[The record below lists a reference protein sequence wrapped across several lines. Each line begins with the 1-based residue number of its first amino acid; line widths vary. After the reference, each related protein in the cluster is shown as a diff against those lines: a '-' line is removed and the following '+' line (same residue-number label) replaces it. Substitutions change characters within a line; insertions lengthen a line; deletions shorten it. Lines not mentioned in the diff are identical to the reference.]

1 MPKHGQILRSWS
13 EIWVFRGQELNFIA
27 FPNKSVIV
35 SNCCA
40 NAVTF
45 NIPRLKKK
53 IKKKE
58 RKKEKT
64 HTCLQSLKNILI
76 PSRPGALFAELMK
89 HGLFSLLL
97 TSVSPPPQLFFPYP
111 TPSFYFFIYL
121 LPLLPGLVT
130 PYSFALFI
138 NIHGSCWSIKDFF
151 LNFFFKYCCPWRG
164 YCLPQLAAARSC
176 PPTDWPV
183 GLFSGYF
190 QSKRDRLP
198 KAYNLN

>member
-97 TSVSPPPQLFFPYP
+97 TSVSPPPIILSLPYPIILFFYLFITSPAW
-111 TPSFYFFIYL
+111 PSN
-121 LPLLPGLVT
+121 PLLLCLIYKHPWQL
-130 PYSFALFI
+130 L
-138 NIHGSCWSIKDFF
+138 IH
-151 LNFFFKYCCPWRG
+151 
-164 YCLPQLAAARSC
+164 
-176 PPTDWPV
+176 
-183 GLFSGYF
+183 
-190 QSKRDRLP
+190 
-198 KAYNLN
+198 